1 MIFSTPNHSLSIIC
15 YPLNKLVHFIV
26 HSKAAAYIAALLY
39 IGVWCRQSVSTGGIS
54 LLGCLGLLLSLVM
67 GYLSVRVAREYSF
80 NNGKNALPAT
90 FFFMGCAIAPQV
102 NPARGD
108 GLYFILL
115 AVAVYILLRTY
126 RSRSAMGG
134 YFLAFALVGVLCL
147 MAPSLLLTLPWLIL
161 CGAFMESLHMRTF
174 FAALWGL
181 LFPYWMVVGLLFL
194 TDRIGLISTCFA
206 QLLPSE
212 VGLSGALAS
221 PQQWMQLLWI
231 SLLALPG
238 SVMILFN
245 RTMRL
250 QASAGYRVL
259 ITSLVILFIT
269 ICIFPTCYSALFPC
283 VLLLSSLIG
292 THLFV
297 GNGGRAKNIYL
308 IVLLILL
315 LLILGQDVW
324 SNYMMR

>member
-1 MIFSTPNHSLSIIC
+1 
-15 YPLNKLVHFIV
+15 
-26 HSKAAAYIAALLY
+26 
-39 IGVWCRQSVSTGGIS
+39 
-54 LLGCLGLLLSLVM
+54 M

-115 AVAVYILLRTY
+115 VVAVYILLRTY

-161 CGAFMESLHMRTF
+161 CGAFMESLHVRTF

-194 TDRIGLISTCFA
+194 TDRIELISTYFA

-212 VGLSGALAS
+212 VGLSGVLTS

-245 RTMRL
+245 RTMKL